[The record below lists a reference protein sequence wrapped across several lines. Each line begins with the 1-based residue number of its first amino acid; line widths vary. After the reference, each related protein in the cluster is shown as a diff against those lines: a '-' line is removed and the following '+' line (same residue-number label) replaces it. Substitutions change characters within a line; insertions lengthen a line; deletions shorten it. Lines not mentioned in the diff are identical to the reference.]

1 MKKIL
6 LSLLLLLPV
15 VVFGQGLDVQ
25 PRRVIDTPT
34 AWTLPRAGFDLTMRA
49 FGNGGAFLS
58 LSVGVSNQFMFGA
71 SYGGTQILGE
81 DSLQWNRSPGI
92 MVRYNLIPESFALP
106 AVSIGFE
113 SQGYGR
119 FIKTVPDRTVKTSAG
134 RDSTISSK
142 EVNRYA
148 NKSLGFYAVA
158 SKSYAFFEHLDFHGG
173 VNFTLERDDDDGD
186 INLFTGGAL
195 AFNQD
200 FELLGEY
207 DFALNDTPN
216 KVGLGEG
223 TGYLNAGLRLNIR
236 KIVYIELYLKNILK
250 NRRGANNFNR
260 EFQIT
265 YFQYIL

>member
-1 MKKIL
+1 MKKAL
-6 LSLLLLLPV
+6 LFLLFLLPV
-15 VVFGQGLDVQ
+15 VVVGQGLDVQ
-25 PRRVIDTPT
+25 PRRVIDTPS

-49 FGNGGAFLS
+49 FGDGGAFLS

-92 MVRYNLIPESFALP
+92 MVRYNIIPESYALP

-119 FIKTVPDRTVKTSAG
+119 FIKKVPEKTLKNRAG
-134 RDSTISSK
+134 FDSLTIYK

-148 NKSLGFYAVA
+148 NKSLGFYAAA
-158 SKSYAFFEHLDFHGG
+158 SKTYAFFHHLDFHGG
-173 VNFTLERDDDDGD
+173 VNYTLERDDGDSD
-186 INLFTGGAL
+186 INLFTGGSL
-195 AFNQD
+195 AFNED

-223 TGYLNAGLRLNIR
+223 TGYLNAGLRLKIR
-236 KIVYIELYLKNILK
+236 RVVYIELYLKNILK
-250 NRRGANNFNR
+250 NRRGANNMNR

-265 YFQYIL
+265 YFQFI